1 MNKCKTW
8 HVMQEKVVIVY
19 FNIEMNKSLNN
30 INTLTMKILVHSKVI
45 HLKETP
51 SQAESQMK
59 ATITI
64 VNHSQRFSLT
74 LCKKELLKS

>member
-1 MNKCKTW
+1 MNKCKSW
-8 HVMQEKVVIVY
+8 LIVQGKVVTVS
-19 FNIEMNKSLNN
+19 FNTEMNKSLNN
-30 INTLTMKILVHSKVI
+30 IDTLTMKILIHSKVI

-51 SQAESQMK
+51 SQAKSQMG